1 MESHTFPHPELL
13 DAALAR
19 LVPAQQVVLTE
30 LRPLPS
36 FRRNAWHLIIRD
48 HSDKSQSS
56 LSLLALLVPHTAEFI
71 APTTAHTLA
80 TTAGLPTP
88 TIRSVAEDPEHV
100 LFLCSLP
107 SGTALTEVLRECDA
121 PWQISAA
128 AVSLARFLVQLHRT
142 PSRALG
148 IEATAERTAELDRTR
163 IATLREVTRDTLDL
177 LRGTLESIL
186 DWIDD
191 QLHVSAP
198 LVPTLGHLPLAS
210 VFVDNGEVTCAF
222 GWEQLALRPA
232 AADFAG
238 LLTELAPFDSA
249 VRALFLS
256 VVQASYLQAG
266 GSTLADAPAR
276 ALLDIVEQTLIA
288 WTARASHAFGGGPRD
303 PFGVVR
309 TLESAHRAARSG
321 LAAMAYL

>member
-19 LVPAQQVVLTE
+19 LIPAQQVILTE
-30 LRPLPS
+30 FRPLPS
-36 FRRNAWHLIIRD
+36 FRRNAWHVIFRD
-48 HSDKSQSS
+48 RSDKSRST
-56 LSLLALLVPHTAEFI
+56 LSLLALLVPRTLEYST
-71 APTTAHTLA
+71 PTTSYAIA
-80 TTAGLPTP
+80 TSAGLPTP
-88 TIRSVAEDPEHV
+88 TIRSVAEGPENV

-142 PSRALG
+142 PSSTLG
-148 IEATAERTAELDRTR
+148 IEATAERTAERDRSR
-163 IATLREVTRDTLDL
+163 IATLREVIRDAPDS
-177 LRGTLESIL
+177 LRGTLEGIL

-198 LVPTLGHLPLAS
+198 LVPTLGHFPLTT
-210 VFVDNGEVTCAF
+210 VFVQSGEVSCAF

-238 LLTELAPFDSA
+238 LLFELAPFDSA

-276 ALLDIVEQTLIA
+276 ALLDIVERTLIA
-288 WTARASHAFGGGPRD
+288 WTARASHAFSGGPRD